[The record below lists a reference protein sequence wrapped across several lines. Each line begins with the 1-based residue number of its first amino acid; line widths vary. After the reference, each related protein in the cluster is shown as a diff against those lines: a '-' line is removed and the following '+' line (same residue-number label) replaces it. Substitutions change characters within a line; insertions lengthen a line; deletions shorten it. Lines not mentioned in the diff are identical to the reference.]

1 MITKKKRTTA
11 IFAVV
16 FLILGVLAAHYLWES
31 WGFYRRVPE
40 EEAALRTQVV
50 ETAERYLG
58 CQEADGS
65 FKAII
70 DLYNSQESLPMG
82 YEVQYTDSW
91 CAVFVSAVAMEC
103 GITDILPTECSCE
116 RQIGLFQDLGCWEE
130 DDSAIP
136 LPGDVIY
143 YDWDEK
149 GLGDCTGW
157 ADHGRHQMA
166 LSQGHRGQPG
176 RCCYLPHPAAE
187 RYPHSRLRPAGLYI
201 PFEKYPVRFAYGVS
215 FILLRFQ

>member
-11 IFAVV
+11 IFAAV

-31 WGFYRRVPE
+31 WGFYRKVPE
-40 EEAALRTQVV
+40 KEAALRTQVV

-65 FKAII
+65 FKTII

-116 RQIGLFQDLGCWEE
+116 RQIGLFQDLGRWEE

-157 ADHGRHQMA
+157 ADHVGIVVGTKWPFLKVIEGNRDDAVTYRILPLNDIHI
-166 LSQGHRGQPG
+166 RGFG
-176 RCCYLPHPAAE
+176 LPDYTSHLKNTP
-187 RYPHSRLRPAGLYI
+187 
-201 PFEKYPVRFAYGVS
+201 
-215 FILLRFQ
+215 

>member
-157 ADHGRHQMA
+157 ADHVGIVVGTKWPFLKVIEGNRDDAVTYRILPLNDIHI
-166 LSQGHRGQPG
+166 RGFG
-176 RCCYLPHPAAE
+176 LPDYTSHLKNTP
-187 RYPHSRLRPAGLYI
+187 
-201 PFEKYPVRFAYGVS
+201 
-215 FILLRFQ
+215 